1 MGPLEL
7 FAILV
12 LAGAII
18 VLLYYYLQET
28 NGASLTGVKSSIYGM
43 GNKVSEGI
51 SQSNNQTSEGE
62 KRMSGVSER
71 VSEMGE
77 KLKGKVTV
85 PISTDGLSGRIDEF
99 LDEQSDRLIKDW
111 ELATK
116 SDVNDLEKK
125 YGKVSRDIDDLE
137 KRFNEYRGY
146 ANKKFETIE
155 ERLKKVEED
164 LEKTE

>member
-85 PISTDGLSGRIDEF
+85 PISTDGLSGRIER
-99 LDEQSDRLIKDW
+99 QAYKRLGTCHKI
-111 ELATK
+111 
-116 SDVNDLEKK
+116 
-125 YGKVSRDIDDLE
+125 
-137 KRFNEYRGY
+137 
-146 ANKKFETIE
+146 
-155 ERLKKVEED
+155 
-164 LEKTE
+164 